1 MNRNDILII
10 KKMLEIE
17 KNRTKKLNELLK
29 DKNVIEYLNIKG
41 ITEEIKDICDDWY
54 FIKNILKEYK
64 IKETNNIYVLI
75 GTYITDSYINYQ
87 ETDYYEKEVP
97 FDSEDAEYR
106 LYKNIEN
113 GLIRKAYLSE
123 EFFGYPKILVNE
135 FEQNN
140 IILNPYNSNKNNE
153 IYEQIKK
160 DFFTEIINQG
170 QVKAKKILIKK
181 YSNK

>member
-1 MNRNDILII
+1 MNKNDILSI
-10 KKMLEIE
+10 KKMLEFE

-41 ITEEIKDICDDWY
+41 IKEEIKDICDDWY

-75 GTYITDSYINYQ
+75 GTYYTDCYINYQ
-87 ETDYYEKEVP
+87 DTQYYEKEVP
-97 FDSEDAEYR
+97 FDCEYAEYR
-106 LYKNIEN
+106 IYKNIEN
-113 GLIRKAYLSE
+113 EICKKAYLSE

-160 DFFTEIINQG
+160 DFFTETMKNG
-170 QVKAKKILIKK
+170 QTKAKKILIKK